1 MQHSQIDALVKQM
14 NVDTVT
20 GEVNSRVQEIVLRL
34 LGDLF
39 KAIED
44 LDINQTEVWKGL
56 EYITDLGQANEV
68 GL

>member
-44 LDINQTEVWKGL
+44 L
-56 EYITDLGQANEV
+56 
-68 GL
+68 